1 MHGNGLVLK
10 HKKPM
15 NQKFYEKYA
24 GIIFIIIGVMVL
36 VGAIP
41 HTFGINTD
49 PAIGS
54 GY

>member
-1 MHGNGLVLK
+1 
-10 HKKPM
+10 M